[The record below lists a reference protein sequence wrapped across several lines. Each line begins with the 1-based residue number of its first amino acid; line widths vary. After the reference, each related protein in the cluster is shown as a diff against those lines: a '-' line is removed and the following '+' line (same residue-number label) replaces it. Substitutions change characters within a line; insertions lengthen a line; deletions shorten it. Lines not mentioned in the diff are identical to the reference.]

1 MATKEHLI
9 PEMKPGDLLIGLLVT
24 SVLMSRDYSSKP
36 YLPVGDLMKGCDFL
50 CAVDREDTDVRN
62 SSTMTSCLRSS
73 RPDLQHLVACQF

>member
-1 MATKEHLI
+1 MKEHLRPVVTANGSFDRLAVSSI
-9 PEMKPGDLLIGLLVT
+9 LIN
-24 SVLMSRDYSSKP
+24 RDYSSKP
-36 YLPVGDLMKGCDFL
+36 YLPGSDLMKGCDFL